1 MRFVKTPRS
10 SVITLLTALLLIT
23 PGCSG
28 RKWINFIEQDN
39 VSYNTTDLSEE
50 PELIK
55 AKYIAVE
62 QKVNTVIESLE
73 RDIDDFT
80 TQFQR
85 HIDKTVQRAKR
96 AVKRENELKL
106 PLKPV

>member
-1 MRFVKTPRS
+1 MPRS

-23 PGCSG
+23 SGCFG
-28 RKWINFIEQDN
+28 HKWINFIEQDN

-62 QKVNTVIESLE
+62 EKVNTVIASLK
-73 RDIDDFT
+73 RDIDDSAT
-80 TQFQR
+80 
-85 HIDKTVQRAKR
+85 
-96 AVKRENELKL
+96 
-106 PLKPV
+106 

>member
-1 MRFVKTPRS
+1 MRFVKMPRS

-23 PGCSG
+23 SGCFG

-62 QKVNTVIESLE
+62 EKVNTVIASLK
-73 RDIDDFT
+73 RDIDDSAT
-80 TQFQR
+80 
-85 HIDKTVQRAKR
+85 
-96 AVKRENELKL
+96 
-106 PLKPV
+106 